1 MKEKN
6 KECKHC
12 INTTSNPAITISN
25 NGLCNVCNHYFKN
38 FDKNNLKKELV
49 FLKSFIS
56 NKKYDA
62 MVGISG
68 GKDSTATLYE
78 IKGLGFSPLAFTFD
92 IGYTV
97 PSIFKKGRAVAKK
110 IGVDYEII
118 NIKKYISKTTQKSFE
133 KMADLYEKAKNNDSE
148 KFKNLYRAGRK
159 LYSVKKS
166 LSFPFV
172 RPCQICRKVV
182 IPAYYYE
189 ALRHNVSLVIIG
201 INEWAGLSNNSYSGI
216 RKLQPIKNKPPVY
229 IVHLPFLLQWKIKK
243 TKSILK
249 KINWKPPKNT
259 NFVDTGSGS
268 CLLSRACEETSLKIL
283 GFHLDSSRLAREV
296 TVGFI
301 SKKIAKKA
309 IKKPRKTKKTVKQVL
324 IESGIIDGK

>member
-1 MKEKN
+1 MKKKI

-12 INTTSNPAITISN
+12 INTTVNPAITIDS

-38 FDKNNLKKELV
+38 FDKSNLEKELF

-78 IKGLGFSPLAFTFD
+78 IKKLGFSPLAFTFD

-97 PSIFKKGRAVAKK
+97 PTIFKKGQAVAKR

-118 NIKKYISKTTQKSFE
+118 NIKKYISKTTRKSFE
-133 KMADLYEKAKNNDSE
+133 KMADVYEKAKNTNNE
-148 KFKNLYRAGRK
+148 KFRDLYQTGRK
-159 LYSVKKS
+159 LYSTKES
-166 LSFPFV
+166 LSFSFI

-189 ALRHNVSLVIIG
+189 ALRHNVNLVIIG

-216 RKLQPIKNKPPVY
+216 RKLQPLKNKPPVY
-229 IVHLPFLLQWKIKK
+229 IVHLPFLLQWKIKE
-243 TKSILK
+243 TKSILR
-249 KINWKPPKNT
+249 KINWKPPQNT

-268 CLLSRACEETSLKIL
+268 CLLSRACEEISFKKL

-309 IKKPRKTKKTVKQVL
+309 IENPRKTKKTVKQVL
-324 IESGIIDGK
+324 IESGIISR